1 MFEDDDFAEIIGE
14 PVVLPAFATDM
25 LKRAAATQACM
36 DRFAFK
42 PVEPGVRDCGKMTA
56 HDLHHMGRSAKL
68 LNGWRGKSWAS
79 AVRYIKKKGFADLV
93 EMMDAVLPASRIPPA
108 AALPGD
114 IIAMPTEEANGFGC
128 SLAVA
133 LDNGRIL
140 GLNPATG
147 LIEPMIPHLYVC
159 AWRV

>member
-1 MFEDDDFAEIIGE
+1 
-14 PVVLPAFATDM
+14 M

-42 PVEPGVRDCGKMTA
+42 PVEPGVRDCGKLAA

-68 LNGWRGKSWAS
+68 LNGWKGRTWAS
-79 AVRYIKKKGFADLV
+79 AVRYIRGEGFADLV
-93 EMMDAVLPASRIPPA
+93 ELIDAMGLERIAPA
-108 AALPGD
+108 AALPAD
-114 IIAMPTEEANGFGC
+114 LVAMPTDADGFGC

-133 LDNGRIL
+133 LDNGRVL
-140 GLNPATG
+140 GLNASTG
-147 LIEPMIPHLYVC
+147 LIEPLIPRMFVC

>member
-1 MFEDDDFAEIIGE
+1 MI
-14 PVVLPAFATDM
+14 TM

-42 PVEPGVRDCGKMTA
+42 PVEPGVRDCGKLAA

-68 LNGWRGKSWAS
+68 LNGWRGKTWAS
-79 AVRYIKKKGFADLV
+79 ALRYVRKQGFASLV
-93 EMMDAVLPASRIPPA
+93 EMIDAMGLERIPPA
-108 AALPGD
+108 AALPAD
-114 IIAMPTEEANGFGC
+114 IIAMPTDEENGFGC

-133 LDNGRIL
+133 LDNGRVL
-140 GLNPATG
+140 ALNPATG
-147 LIEPMIPHLYVC
+147 LIEPMIPRLFVC

>member
-1 MFEDDDFAEIIGE
+1 MN
-14 PVVLPAFATDM
+14 TM
-25 LKRAAATQACM
+25 LKRQAATQACM

-42 PVEPGVRDCGKMTA
+42 PVAPGRRDCGKLAAMA
-56 HDLHHMGRSAKL
+56 MHQMGRSAKL
-68 LNGWRGKSWAS
+68 LNASRHTTWAG
-79 AVRYIKKKGFADLV
+79 AVRYIRKAGFKDLV
-93 EMMDAVLPASRIPPA
+93 ALVDAMGMERIAPA

-114 IIAMPTEEANGFGC
+114 IIACPSEEGDGFGC

-140 GLNPATG
+140 GLNPASG
-147 LIEPMIPHLYVC
+147 LIEPMVPHLFIA

>member
-1 MFEDDDFAEIIGE
+1 MN
-14 PVVLPAFATDM
+14 DM

-36 DRFAFK
+36 DRFGFK
-42 PVEPGVRDCGKMTA
+42 AVEPGVRDCGKLTA
-56 HDLHHMGRSAKL
+56 HALHKQGRSAKL
-68 LNGWRGKSWAS
+68 LNAS
-79 AVRYIKKKGFADLV
+79 RHTTWGGALRYLAKVGAKDLV
-93 EMMDAVLPASRIPPA
+93 ALIDMMGLERIPPA

-114 IIAMPTEEANGFGC
+114 IIGLPSDDGFGC

-147 LIEPMIPHLYVC
+147 QIEPMIPHLFVC

>member
-1 MFEDDDFAEIIGE
+1 M
-14 PVVLPAFATDM
+14 TDL

-42 PVEPGVRDCGKMTA
+42 PLTPEVHCARPAAMAMHR
-56 HDLHHMGRSAKL
+56 MGRSAKL
-68 LNGWRGKSWAS
+68 LNGCKGKSWP
-79 AVRYIKKKGFADLV
+79 AVLKYVRGLGFKDLV
-93 EMMDAVLPASRIPPA
+93 ELMDATGLKRIAPA

-114 IIAMPTEEANGFGC
+114 IIALPVGEDDAFGC

-133 LDNGRIL
+133 LDNGRVL
-140 GLNPATG
+140 AANAATG
-147 LIEPMIPHLYVC
+147 LIEPMVPHLFVC